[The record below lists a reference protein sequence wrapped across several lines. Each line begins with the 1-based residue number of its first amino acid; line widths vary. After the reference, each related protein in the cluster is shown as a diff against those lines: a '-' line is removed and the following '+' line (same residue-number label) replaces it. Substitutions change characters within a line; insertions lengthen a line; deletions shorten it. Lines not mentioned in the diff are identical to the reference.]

1 MPYSKRLFV
10 SSTLF
15 DVSII
20 IFSSFVILS
29 PLPEGVSARTFCTS
43 EKVDSDADAKS
54 VKAFEKSSIA
64 SFVSLMRVAVFA
76 KPENCGNRVN

>member
-1 MPYSKRLFV
+1 M
-10 SSTLF
+10 
-15 DVSII
+15 
-20 IFSSFVILS
+20 IFSNFAILS

-76 KPENCGNRVN
+76 KPEIFVGKELIIFLLKDTRGD